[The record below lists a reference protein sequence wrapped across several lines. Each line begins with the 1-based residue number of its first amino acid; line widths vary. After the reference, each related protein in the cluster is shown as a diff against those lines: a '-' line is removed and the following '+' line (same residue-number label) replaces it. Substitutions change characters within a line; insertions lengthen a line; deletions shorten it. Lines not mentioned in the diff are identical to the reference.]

1 MSNEVRI
8 PMYRTINECYNLIKQ
23 MDPETAITTW
33 HLRCL
38 KDKLEII
45 TMSSGNKVLI
55 EFNSLLAYL
64 NKGEKANE
72 SNYNEL

>member
-1 MSNEVRI
+1 
-8 PMYRTINECYNLIKQ
+8 
-23 MDPETAITTW
+23 
-33 HLRCL
+33 
-38 KDKLEII
+38 
-45 TMSSGNKVLI
+45 MSSGNKVLI